1 MAKPPANANPDQ
13 FIIGRGWYGNFRIAR
28 PYCDERVFRI
38 DPAPTPVRDMVATNL
53 LFVVACC
60 GFHLLGR
67 HFLDSETDV
76 LFIYAPLGLGLMV
89 CVLYTAIVYYTFRNA
104 WRLGPWLIY
113 DKATGCVELPRE
125 KVRFT
130 PHEIVHLQY
139 ITTKR
144 LDWGG
149 VVNNSR
155 LSELNLVTYREGQR
169 KRWPLLRSI
178 FTEQGVR
185 LHPTAAC
192 ASHGSTRG
200 SGTGPAAWLE
210 NHGNTLSVNRK
221 ARDAYRIP

>member
-1 MAKPPANANPDQ
+1 
-13 FIIGRGWYGNFRIAR
+13 
-28 PYCDERVFRI
+28 
-38 DPAPTPVRDMVATNL
+38 
-53 LFVVACC
+53 
-60 GFHLLGR
+60 
-67 HFLDSETDV
+67 
-76 LFIYAPLGLGLMV
+76 MV

-169 KRWPLLRSI
+169 KRWPLLRSM
-178 FTEQGVR
+178 FTSKAFDYILQPLVQATDLPVVR
-185 LHPTAAC
+185 VQDQQFGWKITETPYL
-192 ASHGSTRG
+192 
-200 SGTGPAAWLE
+200 
-210 NHGNTLSVNRK
+210 
-221 ARDAYRIP
+221 